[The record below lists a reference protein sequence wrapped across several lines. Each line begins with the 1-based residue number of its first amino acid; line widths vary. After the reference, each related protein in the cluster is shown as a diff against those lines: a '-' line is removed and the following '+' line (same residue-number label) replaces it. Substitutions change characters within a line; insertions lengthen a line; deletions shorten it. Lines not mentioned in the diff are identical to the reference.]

1 MRHIVKEEIMDINK
15 FKLLNYYYNLSLNRK
30 NILLDKR
37 TEHVLNNSKIEKDLT
52 TNGLLENKQLTQ
64 KGIEALQPYKVNNAV
79 ILAADLR
86 LALYRCH

>member
-1 MRHIVKEEIMDINK
+1 MRHIGKEEIMDINK

-52 TNGLLENKQLTQ
+52 TSGLLENKQLTQ

-79 ILAADLR
+79 ILAAGSEIGR
-86 LALYRCH
+86 AHV